1 MSEGDVDGLLDQ
13 VGEPATELS
22 DELASFL
29 RELLDP
35 HGERTLPARLVL
47 AGRRRRAA
55 ADIRARRAGPDGSGE
70 RLRIASALTR
80 MDHRVGQAAQGWG
93 CPQRWPFSLRTR
105 ARSRRWAS
113 RTRASR
119 ALALRQRR

>member
-13 VGEPATELS
+13 LGEPATELS

-35 HGERTLPARLVL
+35 HGERTLPARLVP

-55 ADIRARRAGPDGSGE
+55 ADLRARRAGPDGSGE
-70 RLRIASALTR
+70 RRGIA
-80 MDHRVGQAAQGWG
+80 
-93 CPQRWPFSLRTR
+93 
-105 ARSRRWAS
+105 
-113 RTRASR
+113 
-119 ALALRQRR
+119 